1 MGQDM
6 WRQIS
11 TGLPGG
17 PGVMAS
23 SKMGILEMKPI
34 LVGHGEGYQWPCQ
47 IGEGRMWWELLAHG

>member
-1 MGQDM
+1 M
-6 WRQIS
+6 WRQS
-11 TGLPGG
+11 SPGLPGG

-34 LVGHGEGYQWPCQ
+34 LVGNGEGYQWACQ